1 MARRRCFLRRFYP
14 QKELKGSAQGFN
26 PDAGRKPQ
34 FCSRRATPRKKLE
47 VVAGS
52 RPLPRRRTKARAFAY
67 AAGRG
72 EQRLEL
78 SLTREEEESK
88 GWSLRLRPLCVIY
101 AATLRHCPSP
111 LFFPILSIVALAL
124 DRLSQR
130 FRHPAGV
137 DFVGSSP
144 LFLSL

>member
-52 RPLPRRRTKARAFAY
+52 RPLPRRRAKAGAFAY
-67 AAGRG
+67 AGGRG
-72 EQRLEL
+72 EQRLEP
-78 SLTREEEESK
+78 SLTTTVRNI
-88 GWSLRLRPLCVIY
+88 RRY

>member
-1 MARRRCFLRRFYP
+1 MHIACEICGLGFQPGRRPEASILFTPSGTSEKIGSGRPARDHFP
-14 QKELKGSAQGFN
+14 G
-26 PDAGRKPQ
+26 
-34 FCSRRATPRKKLE
+34 
-47 VVAGS
+47 
-52 RPLPRRRTKARAFAY
+52 
-67 AAGRG
+67 G
-72 EQRLEL
+72 EQRLEP
-78 SLTREEEESK
+78 SLTTTVRNT
-88 GWSLRLRPLCVIY
+88 RQY